1 VASQSLLFARNFLK
15 HPKMLGS
22 FIPSSPFLI
31 EHLLSQ
37 IDFARAK
44 VVVEYGPGV
53 GNISQEVLARLAP
66 DAHLVLIEL
75 NEDFA
80 DFLREQLNDPRV
92 HVVRASAED
101 VRRILSDLGLGSADY
116 IISGIP
122 YSTMPSDVRRRVL
135 AESKKGLSPNGQ
147 FLVYQF
153 TSTVLPH
160 LRVVFRSIR
169 QDFELLNILPAR
181 LFYCSP

>member
-1 VASQSLLFARNFLK
+1 
-15 HPKMLGS
+15 
-22 FIPSSPFLI
+22 
-31 EHLLSQ
+31 
-37 IDFARAK
+37 
-44 VVVEYGPGV
+44 VVEYGPGV

-66 DAHLVLIEL
+66 DAHLILIEL

-80 DFLREQLNDPRV
+80 DFLREQLRDPRV

-101 VRRILSDLGLGSADY
+101 VRRILEDLGLGSADY

-122 YSTMPSDVRRRVL
+122 YSTMPPEARRRVL
-135 AESKKGLSPNGQ
+135 AESRSAN
-147 FLVYQF
+147 
-153 TSTVLPH
+153 TVLPH

>member
-1 VASQSLLFARNFLK
+1 
-15 HPKMLGS
+15 MLGS
-22 FIPSSPFLI
+22 MIPSSPFLVQ
-31 EHLLSQ
+31 HLLSQ

-44 VVVEYGPGV
+44 VIVEYGPGV
-53 GNISQEVLARLAP
+53 GNISQQILARLSP

-75 NEDFA
+75 NQEFA
-80 DFLREQLNDPRV
+80 TFLRGQFSDSRV
-92 HVVRASAED
+92 IVVRASAEE
-101 VRRILSDLGLGSADY
+101 VGTILSDLGLGAADT

-122 YSTMPSDVRRRVL
+122 YSTMPPDVRRRVL
-135 AESKKGLSPNGQ
+135 AESKKALNPQGK

-153 TSTVLPH
+153 TNTVLPH
-160 LRVVFRSIR
+160 LRLVFRSIR